1 MSVEKAA
8 KLHQGPPPAVM
19 EELRE
24 RLSDHEI
31 QGLETLFTLRT
42 TARQVD
48 NAFSEWMAD
57 TVGSVARYQILMA
70 LLATKGNGISHTDIG
85 AAMGVTRPTVSGLM
99 AGLERD
105 GFVKSYVDRDDRR
118 KLIARL
124 TSKGEAVINKAFEAN
139 LVRFRSVFAS
149 LSTAELTGLMELLHR
164 VRKSLPPAG

>member
-8 KLHQGPPPAVM
+8 KLHQRNYSGHGGAARAPF
-19 EELRE
+19 
-24 RLSDHEI
+24 SDHEA

-139 LVRFRSVFAS
+139 SVQISFQCS
-149 LSTAELTGLMELLHR
+149 LLSQR
-164 VRKSLPPAG
+164 RN

>member
-8 KLHQGPPPAVM
+8 PLHKGPPPAVM
-19 EELRE
+19 EQLRR
-24 RLSDHEI
+24 RLSDHEV
-31 QGLETLFTLRT
+31 QGLEMLLALRT

-70 LLATKGNGISHTDIG
+70 LLASKGNGISHTAIG

-124 TSKGEAVINKAFEAN
+124 TSKGEAAIKKAFEAN
-139 LVRFRSVFAS
+139 LVRLHSVFAS
-149 LSTAELTGLMELLHR
+149 FSTAELTGLMELLHHL
-164 VRKSLPPAG
+164 RKSLPSAG